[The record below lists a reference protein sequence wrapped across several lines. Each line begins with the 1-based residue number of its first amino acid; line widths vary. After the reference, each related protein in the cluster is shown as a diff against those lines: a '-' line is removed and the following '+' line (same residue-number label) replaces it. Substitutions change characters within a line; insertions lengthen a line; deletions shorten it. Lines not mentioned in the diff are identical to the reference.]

1 MSQATLAIVKAVQ
14 KEAFLDTL
22 CMLPNHLGFNTR
34 IQYPFV
40 DRWIHSTT
48 YCAIAWV
55 ASIESLCGRCA
66 LCGSSSS
73 KGPTAQC
80 HKASYFIA

>member
-1 MSQATLAIVKAVQ
+1 MLQATLAIVKAVQ

-48 YCAIAWV
+48 YCAIA
-55 ASIESLCGRCA
+55 
-66 LCGSSSS
+66 
-73 KGPTAQC
+73 
-80 HKASYFIA
+80 